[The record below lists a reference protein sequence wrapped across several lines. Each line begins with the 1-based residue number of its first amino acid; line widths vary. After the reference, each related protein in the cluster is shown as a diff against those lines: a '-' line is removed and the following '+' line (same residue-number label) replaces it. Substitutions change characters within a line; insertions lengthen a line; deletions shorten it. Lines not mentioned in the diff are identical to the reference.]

1 MVIRNHAA
9 IAAATV
15 VVALL
20 AVQYL
25 VLPVHAWTALVV
37 TSVLAVALSA
47 GALIYLPAA
56 STASDGG
63 DAGRSAETG
72 PIAMTAGVTF
82 LLSVIALGTT
92 FLHFGWLS
100 WTLLVLAIACFVVGL
115 VTSHATR
122 DVADDE
128 PVSQAKDDRY
138 RDWSSALEEIAG
150 SVADSTLRS
159 QLYALAGELRHA
171 PSARAH
177 DATNEA
183 MLVTNAIATLR
194 QSAQQGDR
202 RDIAA
207 RLGNLEILLS
217 QHSSALIALRSHA

>member
-1 MVIRNHAA
+1 MVIRNYAA

-25 VLPVHAWTALVV
+25 VLPVHAWTAVV
-37 TSVLAVALSA
+37 VASMLAVALSA
-47 GALIYLPAA
+47 GALIYLLPA
-56 STASDGG
+56 STAGDGG
-63 DAGRSAETG
+63 DADRIAETG

-82 LLSVIALGTT
+82 LLSLIALGTT
-92 FLHFGWLS
+92 FLHFVWLS
-100 WTLLVLAIACFVVGL
+100 WTLLVLAVACFVVGL
-115 VTSHATR
+115 VTSRTAR
-122 DVADDE
+122 GAADEE

-138 RDWSSALEEIAG
+138 RDWSSALEEIAE

-159 QLYALAGELRHA
+159 QLHALAGELRYA
-171 PSARAH
+171 PSARSC

-183 MLVTNAIATLR
+183 MLVANAITTLR
-194 QSAQQGDR
+194 RSAQQGDR
-202 RDIAA
+202 RDVAA
-207 RLGNLEILLS
+207 RLGDLEILLS